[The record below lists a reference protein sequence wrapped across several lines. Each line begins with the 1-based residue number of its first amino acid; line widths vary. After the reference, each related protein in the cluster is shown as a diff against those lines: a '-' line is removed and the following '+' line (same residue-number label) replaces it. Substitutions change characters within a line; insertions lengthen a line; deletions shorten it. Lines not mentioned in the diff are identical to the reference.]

1 MKKINYVWWL
11 LLNAILIYVCSSAIA
26 HIHEKKQIINEVH
39 ESWSDYEF
47 ISPLLE
53 CNNDNEYYNPGP
65 VRKNIENY
73 VAKAVKSNNASEV
86 AYYLRLLNNGGTFW
100 YNEKIKFIPASL
112 VKLPLAISV
121 MRQITPTELEK
132 TITITSSTKD
142 LFEWDFYEDNIELWQ
157 TYSIYTLLSEMLIH
171 SDNNAATWLL
181 EYLNTEKTLQTYER
195 FGLWLVDF
203 TTDNSLNMSV
213 KSYASFF
220 RVLYNSSYLTREW
233 SETLLSLLSNSS
245 FKIGIRSPLP
255 TNIIIANKYW
265 VRSLPN
271 WEKHIHDCGI
281 IYYTDNPYLLCVM
294 TRGNNEKWQLQ
305 VISDIS
311 KMVYEDI
318 LGK

>member
-1 MKKINYVWWL
+1 MKKINYTLWFIW
-11 LLNAILIYVCSSAIA
+11 NIILIYVCSLAIA
-26 HIHEKKQIINEVH
+26 QTYEKKQVVSEVH

-65 VRKNIENY
+65 IRKNLENY
-73 VAKAVKSNNASEV
+73 VRQAVKSDNVSEV
-86 AYYLRLLNNGGTFW
+86 AYYVRLLNNGGTFW
-100 YNEKIKFIPASL
+100 YNEKTKFIPASL

-121 MRQITPTELEK
+121 MRQIHPTELEK
-132 TITITSSTKD
+132 LITITTSAKD
-142 LFEWDFYEDNIELWQ
+142 IFEWDFYDDNIKLWQ
-157 TYSIYTLLSEMLIH
+157 TYSIHTLLSEMLIH

-233 SETLLSLLSNSS
+233 SEKLLSLLSNSS
-245 FKIGIRSPLP
+245 FKIGIRSSLP
-255 TNIIIANKYW
+255 IDITIANKYW

-271 WEKHIHDCGI
+271 WEKHIHDCWI

-294 TRGNNEKWQLQ
+294 TRWNNEKWQLQ

-311 KMVYEDI
+311 EMVYEDI
-318 LGK
+318 SRK